1 MILVLLG
8 TQDKPFV
15 RLLNAVEKQ
24 IKLGNITDEV
34 IVQAGHTKFESENMT
49 IYDLIP
55 NELFEDFV
63 NKADIII
70 THGGVGSIVCGLK
83 RNKIVIAAARLKKYG
98 EHVND
103 HQLQIIDTFSKAGYI
118 IKLNDL
124 DKLDIVLKQA
134 ASFKAIPY
142 QSNTKAVIHLI
153 DEFIESI

>member
-24 IKLGNITDEV
+24 IELGNITDEV
-34 IVQAGHTKFESENMT
+34 IVQAGHTKFKSNNMT
-49 IYDLIP
+49 IYDLMP
-55 NELFEDFV
+55 NELYEDFV
-63 NKADIII
+63 DKAKIII
-70 THGGVGSIVCGLK
+70 THGGVGSIVSGLK

-103 HQLQIIDTFSKAGYI
+103 HQLQIIDTFSESDYI
-118 IKLNDL
+118 IKLNDF
-124 DKLDIVLKQA
+124 DKLDVVLEQA
-134 ASFKAIPY
+134 ENFKAIPY
-142 QSNTKAVIHLI
+142 QSNTKTVINLI